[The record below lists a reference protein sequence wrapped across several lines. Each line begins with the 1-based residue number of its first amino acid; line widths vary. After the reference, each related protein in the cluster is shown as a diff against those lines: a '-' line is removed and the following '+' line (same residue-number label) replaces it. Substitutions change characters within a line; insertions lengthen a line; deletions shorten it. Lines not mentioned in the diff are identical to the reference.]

1 MRSLLAVGVG
11 LSAITVGLGITLV
24 LHPDEPSAVAAH
36 QAAHQSE
43 LPTAQPIP
51 TSDLRTVALVA
62 QPLALAASR
71 DASCD
76 GVTVG
81 RVATVE
87 NLTYVC
93 AASDTGNRWRVVGG

>member
-1 MRSLLAVGVG
+1 MPPPIVDAFEVIDIACQNRHGVK
-11 LSAITVGLGITLV
+11 
-24 LHPDEPSAVAAH
+24 
-36 QAAHQSE
+36 
-43 LPTAQPIP
+43 
-51 TSDLRTVALVA
+51 ALVA

-93 AASDTGNRWRVVGG
+93 AAADTGNRWRVVGG